1 MPPPLSPRHRH
12 RRDTAEQGGT
22 FPSLQETGERG
33 NPPFP
38 RHYRGV
44 TEDTLRRSTTRQS
57 GGLPSGR
64 SRDGQS
70 NRRPHSRSS
79 FRDEEENPFLP
90 KREKDSRAG
99 LAQSSTVSLMSDNA
113 RQRRRAEKQPAAGA
127 GAPSERRS
135 VPSESVS
142 QWLQNNLPPITDDI
156 AVIAA
161 ARAAHL
167 QSLHDR
173 PLAASTIQDIL
184 TQVRA
189 EHAAKTL
196 VRNKASGYPM
206 GRPGAA
212 ADPLPPPPP
221 IPGRAT
227 AFRDRVILQK
237 WHNAAKNAREATT
250 IVDQGIDFD
259 SEGNPWERAP
269 ITDGGA
275 MAPGPPPIPPHP
287 AGGRDNNGPAPPPPH
302 DNYRDNGGH
311 DDRRGSYR
319 SRSIPDDGELRRKRH
334 RTPQD
339 RLNSRRPHGYE
350 RTYAPPPPPGGT
362 SSKTTTA
369 HGGQNTP
376 LASPRIPPH
385 DDGRMETNRNRVAAR
400 DPATGPRISHRDMG
414 MASALDQPDVSGYS
428 RTIRQRYTDMIHKR
442 LGQPF
447 ELPPGTKPP
456 SHTQKPDKWSGD
468 ADVDKFNRWLHSLM
482 RWLRINQYSVPAR
495 EEECIT
501 MIGLHLDGEAAVWF
515 DEEVE
520 DAEDDRQ
527 WTFLRVVIGL
537 YDRFVQPTAIQD
549 ATEEFLAT
557 EYSSTTGV
565 RGFLD
570 ALERTAKHMIH
581 PPDAYMFRRQFVVGL
596 PTTIRDRL
604 VDRGYNAER
613 HPISD
618 LYSVAL
624 QAEES
629 RVMAKHYTQAAAA
642 NRARNHP
649 GSAVAT
655 SKVDKTSA
663 STGGPRDSSR
673 VHRSRQHPYASR
685 RTGPNEPA
693 NAPSAPAGRS
703 STTGYGQHQRP
714 STTDTPQRQVTSGQF
729 NASKAKCFACGN
741 FGHISTD
748 PRCPKY
754 GQPRL
759 NAARV
764 DDGTDRDVNDDVEAS
779 ADATDDRGEDAGG
792 VPYDGEGLE
801 GSQYSSSGDEPDNF
815 DRYVDAVDEGVHM
828 GTMDAGWSERLCSMV
843 PAVEQRSTG
852 KRGPAQLAAIR
863 QRYQP
868 SGHPIDRPKRAGAT
882 AKSIAQYVT
891 INGIRAYTLFDSGCT
906 TDCMSPDFAR
916 VAKVSYGYL
925 KDVIPLQLGTVGSS
939 ASIQFGTYTRA
950 SFGSIDSREYFDVA
964 NIDRY
969 DLILGTPWM
978 HKHGVLLDFANR
990 MIRVGDKAYPSLT
1003 EGEESVEMARRHA
1016 VRRKE

>member
-1 MPPPLSPRHRH
+1 
-12 RRDTAEQGGT
+12 
-22 FPSLQETGERG
+22 
-33 NPPFP
+33 
-38 RHYRGV
+38 
-44 TEDTLRRSTTRQS
+44 
-57 GGLPSGR
+57 
-64 SRDGQS
+64 
-70 NRRPHSRSS
+70 
-79 FRDEEENPFLP
+79 
-90 KREKDSRAG
+90 
-99 LAQSSTVSLMSDNA
+99 
-113 RQRRRAEKQPAAGA
+113 
-127 GAPSERRS
+127 
-135 VPSESVS
+135 
-142 QWLQNNLPPITDDI
+142 
-156 AVIAA
+156 
-161 ARAAHL
+161 
-167 QSLHDR
+167 
-173 PLAASTIQDIL
+173 
-184 TQVRA
+184 
-189 EHAAKTL
+189 
-196 VRNKASGYPM
+196 
-206 GRPGAA
+206 
-212 ADPLPPPPP
+212 
-221 IPGRAT
+221 
-227 AFRDRVILQK
+227 
-237 WHNAAKNAREATT
+237 
-250 IVDQGIDFD
+250 
-259 SEGNPWERAP
+259 
-269 ITDGGA
+269 
-275 MAPGPPPIPPHP
+275 
-287 AGGRDNNGPAPPPPH
+287 
-302 DNYRDNGGH
+302 
-311 DDRRGSYR
+311 
-319 SRSIPDDGELRRKRH
+319 
-334 RTPQD
+334 
-339 RLNSRRPHGYE
+339 
-350 RTYAPPPPPGGT
+350 
-362 SSKTTTA
+362 
-369 HGGQNTP
+369 
-376 LASPRIPPH
+376 
-385 DDGRMETNRNRVAAR
+385 
-400 DPATGPRISHRDMG
+400 MG

-1016 VRRKE
+1016 ADIIDVDATDIIMSPNQLDLVEKAIQEQSFLDAQVSPPKSGKARQSRIAQDGNPGRPPDYLGHMDPDFKAVLTGVEIYTEEHIPHLRSRWLFRCKDIMGGSPNRLPPLRVINHTIPLYDEDKKYNYYLPRCPDSLKSHLSDKIAKYLQSGWWETCQTDQAAPMLCVLKKSGGLRTVVDCRKRNENTRPDVTPFPDQDTIRLDVARAKYRSKIQ